1 MIDLSW
7 LKYDD
12 ADADSYKVYRAV
24 PGFIIPF
31 PNSLATGDQFIF
43 SATSADIQTITL
55 GSVSIANVAAQLATA
70 KGLEISTNQA
80 GTAIFVRLLATREP
94 RLKLYSCSALTSL
107 GMPPQTIVPELNFV
121 QIASVPIVNTTTEYS
136 YSDADGSPLDSYRIT
151 SATGSSESIPSVV
164 VSPVLPGYDFCA
176 IETRF
181 IDVVGRPVVGV
192 EVIAEVA
199 TPFCDST
206 VRQKVTVKSDTFGR
220 INFPL
225 MQGQQYVLH
234 IPAIGYNEYVTVPA
248 QAAVNLADLTIT
260 LQPQFS
266 PFGDPA

>member
-12 ADADSYKVYRAV
+12 ADADSYRVYRSV
-24 PGFIIPF
+24 PGFVIPF
-31 PNSLATGDQFIF
+31 PNSLAPGDQLIF
-43 SATSADIQTITL
+43 SATSADVQTITFESTL
-55 GSVSIANVAAQLATA
+55 IASVASALSSA
-70 KGLEISTNQA
+70 KGLEIKINQA
-80 GTAIFVRLLATREP
+80 GTAIFVRLLATKEP

-107 GMPPQTIVPELNFV
+107 GLVPQIIVPELNFS
-121 QIASVPIVNTTTEYS
+121 QIATVPIVNTESEYS
-136 YSDADGSPLDSYRIT
+136 YSDVDGSHLDSYRIT
-151 SATGSSESIPSVV
+151 SVVGVTESIPSIS

-176 IETRF
+176 VETRF
-181 IDVVGRPVVGV
+181 LDIQGRPVVGV

-199 TPFCDST
+199 TPFHDST
-206 VRQKVTVKSDTFGR
+206 VRQKITVKSDKFGR